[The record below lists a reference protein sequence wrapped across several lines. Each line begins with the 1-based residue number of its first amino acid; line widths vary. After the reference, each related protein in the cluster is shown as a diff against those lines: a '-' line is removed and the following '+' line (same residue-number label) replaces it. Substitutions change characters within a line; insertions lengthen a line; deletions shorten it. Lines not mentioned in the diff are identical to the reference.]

1 MRTPWCSRGACS
13 TAASLAERPAGRISD
28 MTERTEPAAKTP
40 KSPEESRQKQTAEE
54 QFVRGVL
61 VRGEAA
67 KPEQGELPPDATH
80 EIVEEREG
88 ELPKIRRRRYSLR

>member
-1 MRTPWCSRGACS
+1 MT
-13 TAASLAERPAGRISD
+13 ER
-28 MTERTEPAAKTP
+28 TERTEPAAKTP
-40 KSPEESRQKQTAEE
+40 KSPEESRDEQTAEE